1 MKTAGGGLYRFNS
14 PDPNLRKARQRGC
27 RGFTLMEVLVAMMV
41 LAVCMTLIMGLFSG
55 GLKSAGLSDQ
65 YSRAVFHAQ
74 AKMEEMLL
82 TRELVDGVLE
92 GEFEDGF
99 AWKVRI
105 LWVQPDEDAPE
116 LPFDTFKITVTVS
129 WREGERE
136 REVTLSTLHHAE
148 MIEAED
154 ETA

>member
-1 MKTAGGGLYRFNS
+1 MKAAGHGFYRFNPS
-14 PDPNLRKARQRGC
+14 DRGLGEAMQRGC
-27 RGFTLMEVLVAMMV
+27 CGFTLMEVLVAMMV

-65 YSRAVFHAQ
+65 YSRAVFHAR

-82 TRELVDGVLE
+82 TQELVDGVLA

-105 LWVQPDEDAPE
+105 LWIQPDEDGPE
-116 LPFDTFKITVTVS
+116 LPFDTFKITVSVA
-129 WREGERE
+129 WKAGARE